1 MKLLYKSNLTKT
13 LKIIY
18 NRRICSRNVGP
29 LFAALAGL
37 KLQLSLETDNDGQI
51 WVNSW
56 AAAGDVL
63 TQALV
68 VLDHDAAVEA
78 LGRVGKV

>member
-1 MKLLYKSNLTKT
+1 MS
-13 LKIIY
+13 
-18 NRRICSRNVGP
+18 
-29 LFAALAGL
+29 GL
-37 KLQLSLETDNDGQI
+37 KLQLSLETDNDGQL

-63 TQALV
+63 NQALV

-78 LGRVGKV
+78 LGRV